1 MSKNI
6 DYQNILNQII
16 LSDNKESSFGIDK
29 LIKSELIN
37 VLKNYF
43 YVSNDD
49 VEVKYEFNGNE
60 GYVLSVIA
68 NTKGIKK
75 LKKLM

>member
-1 MSKNI
+1 MSRNI
-6 DYQNILNQII
+6 DYQNRLNQII

-29 LIKSELIN
+29 LIKPELIN

>member
-6 DYQNILNQII
+6 DYQNRLNQII